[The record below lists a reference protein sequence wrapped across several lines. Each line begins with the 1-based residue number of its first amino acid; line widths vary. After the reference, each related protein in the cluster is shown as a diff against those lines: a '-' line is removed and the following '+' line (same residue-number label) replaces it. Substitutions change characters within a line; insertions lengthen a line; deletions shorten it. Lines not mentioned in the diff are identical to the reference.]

1 MPDSLSMFEEAAA
14 QTPAER
20 DRASRRFNRRGLL
33 VHDYLQAYTGRAWRT
48 RIVVGRSGGRVWA
61 AMTFRP
67 TGERRPYYVLRDLRL
82 IRAFRRSPYGVGIRA
97 RVKALGLKAG
107 SLEGI

>member
-1 MPDSLSMFEEAAA
+1 MPDSLSMLEESAAR
-14 QTPAER
+14 TPAER

-67 TGERRPYYVLRDLRL
+67 ATGAIQYNVRDLRL

-107 SLEGI
+107 SVR